1 LAETT
6 LIPIPTS
13 LILAAFLW
21 APVPAPAQAPAGRPA
36 APPAAAATD
45 AERSDQA
52 FARGVALHQAGDV
65 LGAISAYEQAL
76 RHAPERLDA
85 HSNMGAA
92 LAHLG
97 RFDEAVEHYR
107 RALAADPGQ
116 VQVRFNLGLA
126 LYKSSRVKDAAAAFE
141 QVLER
146 DPEHRAALLLLADCS
161 LQLGEDARAV
171 ALLSPRDAELGDD
184 RLFAYL
190 LGTALVRQKDLA
202 RGQALIDRLFRD
214 GESAEGHLLLAAQHV
229 RRDDWMQALPEIQ
242 RAIAMNPALPGA
254 HALHGIALTS
264 SGDRP
269 AAMAAF
275 RRELQASPNDFDA
288 NLRLGLL
295 LRDENEVDLAADYV
309 ARAARLRPDS
319 PDVLY
324 GLARIYIARESLPE
338 ARRALEQ
345 LTAAAPGFEQ
355 GHVLLATVY
364 YRLQMKEDGDR
375 ERAIVERMKAER
387 RTREGPETVPP
398 SGVPTGE
405 KP

>member
-1 LAETT
+1 
-6 LIPIPTS
+6 
-13 LILAAFLW
+13 
-21 APVPAPAQAPAGRPA
+21 
-36 APPAAAATD
+36 
-45 AERSDQA
+45 
-52 FARGVALHQAGDV
+52 VALHQAGDV

-97 RFDEAVEHYR
+97 RFDEAVDHYR
-107 RALAADPGQ
+107 QALAADPGQ

-126 LYKSSRVKDAAAAFE
+126 LYKSSRVKDAAASFE

-171 ALLSPRDAELGDD
+171 ALLSPREAELGDD

-190 LGTALVRQKDLA
+190 LGTALVREKDMA
-202 RGQALIDRLFRD
+202 RGQALIDRLFRG

-229 RRDDWMQALPEIQ
+229 RRDDWRQALPEIQ
-242 RAIAMNPALPGA
+242 RAIELNPALPGA
-254 HALHGIALTS
+254 HSLHGIALTS

-275 RRELQASPNDFDA
+275 RRELQANPNDFDA

-295 LRDENEVDLAADYV
+295 LRDENQVDLAADYV
-309 ARAARLRPDS
+309 ARAARLRPDN

-324 GLARIYIARESLPE
+324 GLARIHIARENLPE

-345 LTAAAPGFEQ
+345 LTAAVPGFEQ

-364 YRLQMKEDGDR
+364 YRLQMKEEGDR
-375 ERAIVERMKAER
+375 ERAVVERMKAER
-387 RTREGPETVPP
+387 RTREGPEAAP
-398 SGVPTGE
+398 SIGVPTGE
-405 KP
+405 RP